1 MTLRP
6 SSMQKSPRMV
16 PGSEALSDEWM
27 GVTGRGR
34 QRRWRVIMGGGLW
47 SIRVIGGSC
56 GCRDADGVA
65 GEGKEGSP
73 RARDRALEAA
83 EKAAARRGVRK
94 HDLFRDDDRRVLTEG
109 WWRR

>member
-1 MTLRP
+1 MMDGGDGTGTSAAVEGHHGRWVRVDTSRRWLVR
-6 SSMQKSPRMV
+6 V
-16 PGSEALSDEWM
+16 PGTRMASSD
-27 GVTGRGR
+27 
-34 QRRWRVIMGGGLW
+34 
-47 SIRVIGGSC
+47 
-56 GCRDADGVA
+56 DGD
-65 GEGKEGSP
+65 GGSP